1 MNVLLLLLF
10 CFVLMDQATA
20 SASTISANM
29 NSIPMLNGTNFKDW
43 KENVMIV
50 LGCMD
55 LDLVLR
61 VGQPAA
67 LTDKSSPEEKRDFE
81 RRDRSNRMSL
91 MITKQGIPKAFSGA
105 VFDKVTTAK
114 EFIEEIEKR
123 FAKNVKAETST
134 LLADLISKRYKGK
147 GNIREYITEMSHL
160 ASKLKALKLELSEDL
175 LVHLVLISLS
185 AQFGQFKVSY
195 NCQKEKWSLNEIISY
210 CVQEEER
217 LKQARTESAQMA
229 DTSMDKNKRRKK
241 DKEAAGSS
249 AQKKQQK
256 DQDKEFGCYF
266 CHTPGHMKKDCA
278 KYHAWRAKKDTLL
291 NLVCSEVNLV
301 SVPRH
306 TWWVDSGGTTH
317 ISVSMQGCLSCR
329 KPSDSSKYIFVGDG
343 KSAEVEAIGTFR
355 LLLKIGF

>member
-91 MITKQGIPKAFSGA
+91 MIMKQGIPKAFSGA

-175 LVHLVLISLS
+175 LVHLVLISLP

-195 NCQKEKWSLNEIISY
+195 NCQKEKWSLNELISY

-217 LKQARTESAQMA
+217 LKQERTESAQMA

-249 AQKKQQK
+249 AQKN
-256 DQDKEFGCYF
+256 
-266 CHTPGHMKKDCA
+266 TA
-278 KYHAWRAKKDTLL
+278 KGSR
-291 NLVCSEVNLV
+291 
-301 SVPRH
+301 
-306 TWWVDSGGTTH
+306 
-317 ISVSMQGCLSCR
+317 
-329 KPSDSSKYIFVGDG
+329 
-343 KSAEVEAIGTFR
+343 
-355 LLLKIGF
+355 